1 MSDVGLED
9 VLNYNDPWSNPWR
22 YNVINGE
29 GVLING
35 ASGNLEVLTNTPG
48 YYYATGFDL
57 SFLGVNQEFIAHFT
71 MGCGNDN
78 LMGRG
83 SVPEPSTMFLIGTG
97 FFGLAAVSRKKLFKK

>member
-1 MSDVGLED
+1 M
-9 VLNYNDPWSNPWR
+9 LNYNDPWSNPWR
-22 YNVINGE
+22 YNAGIGDGE
-29 GVLING
+29 LISN
-35 ASGNLEVLTNTPG
+35 ASGTFQVLTNTLG
-48 YYYATGFDL
+48 YNYYATGFDL